1 MFKKIIAAL
10 LIAYGIFGLG
20 FIKYIPIPTVP
31 TPEPVVIL
39 NVDKPN
45 QEVIDAVKNVSSL
58 VTDSTDRAKIA
69 IFNYEFAT
77 KVKGYNTNLQQ
88 VNDVYTLAGKTFFKE
103 ELVGK
108 YSGLS
113 DAITKLI
120 SDLVS
125 DDNHFLSQAEKD
137 KISEYFMGLTWSL
150 LQKE

>member
-1 MFKKIIAAL
+1 MIKKIIAAL
-10 LIAYGIFGLG
+10 LIAYGIFGLD
-20 FIKYIPIPTVP
+20 FIKYIPVP
-31 TPEPVVIL
+31 TPPEPIVIL
-39 NVDKPN
+39 NVDKPK

-58 VTDSTDRAKIA
+58 VTDPTDRAKIA

-77 KVKGYNTNLQQ
+77 RVKGYNSNLQQ

-108 YSGLS
+108 YVGLS

-125 DDNHFLSQAEKD
+125 DDNHDLVQSEKD
-137 KISEYFMGLTWSL
+137 KISEYFMGFSWAL

>member
-1 MFKKIIAAL
+1 MIKKIIAAL
-10 LIAYGIFGLG
+10 LIAYGVFGLD
-20 FIKYIPIPTVP
+20 FIKYIPVP
-31 TPEPVVIL
+31 TPPEPIVIL
-39 NVDKPN
+39 NVDKPR

-58 VTDSTDRAKIA
+58 VTDPTDRAKIA

-77 KVKGYNTNLQQ
+77 KVKGYNSNLQQ

-108 YSGLS
+108 YAGLS

-125 DDNHFLSQAEKD
+125 DDNHDLVQSEKD
-137 KISEYFMGLTWSL
+137 KISEYFMGLSWSL

>member
-1 MFKKIIAAL
+1 MIKKIIATL
-10 LIAYGIFGLG
+10 LIAYGIFGLD
-20 FIKYIPIPTVP
+20 FIKYIPVP
-31 TPEPVVIL
+31 TPPEPIVIL
-39 NVDKPN
+39 NVDKPR
-45 QEVIDAVKNVSSL
+45 QEVIDTVKNVSSL
-58 VTDSTDRAKIA
+58 VTDPTDRAKIA

-77 KVKGYNTNLQQ
+77 KVKGYNSNLQQ

-108 YSGLS
+108 YTGLS

-125 DDNHFLSQAEKD
+125 DDNHDLVQSEKD
-137 KISEYFMGLTWSL
+137 KISEYFMGLSWTL

>member
-1 MFKKIIAAL
+1 MIKKIIATL
-10 LIAYGIFGLG
+10 LIAYGIFGLD
-20 FIKYIPIPTVP
+20 FIKYIPMP
-31 TPEPVVIL
+31 TPPEPIVIL
-39 NVDKPN
+39 NVDKPR
-45 QEVIDAVKNVSSL
+45 QEVIDTVKNVSSL
-58 VTDSTDRAKIA
+58 VIDPMDRAKIA

-77 KVKGYNTNLQQ
+77 KVKGYNSNLQQ

-108 YSGLS
+108 YVGLS

-125 DDNHFLSQAEKD
+125 DDNHDLVQSEKD
-137 KISEYFMGLTWSL
+137 KISEYFMGLSWAL

>member
-1 MFKKIIAAL
+1 MIKKIIATL
-10 LIAYGIFGLG
+10 LIAYGIFGLD
-20 FIKYIPIPTVP
+20 FIKYIPMP
-31 TPEPVVIL
+31 TPPEPIVIL
-39 NVDKPN
+39 NVDKPR
-45 QEVIDAVKNVSSL
+45 QEVIDTVKNVSSL
-58 VTDSTDRAKIA
+58 VIDPMDRAKIA

-77 KVKGYNTNLQQ
+77 KVKGYNSNLQQ

-108 YSGLS
+108 YIGLS

-125 DDNHFLSQAEKD
+125 DDNHDLVQSEKD
-137 KISEYFMGLTWSL
+137 KISEYFMGLSWAL

>member
-1 MFKKIIAAL
+1 MVKKIIAAL
-10 LIAYGIFGLG
+10 LIAYGIFGLD
-20 FIKYIPIPTVP
+20 FIKYIPVP

-39 NVDKPN
+39 NVDKPS
-45 QEVIDAVKNVSSL
+45 QEVIDSVKSLSSL
-58 VTDSTDRAKIA
+58 VTDPTDRARVA

-77 KVKGYNTNLQQ
+77 KVKGYDTNLQQ

-108 YSGLS
+108 YNGLG

-120 SDLVS
+120 SNLVS
-125 DDNHFLSQAEKD
+125 DDNHDLSQAEKD
-137 KISEYFMGLTWSL
+137 KISEHFMGLAWSL